1 MPGDSLT
8 TWLYEGLEVVFGGIS
23 RVGISLTSSRVRT
36 HRGLAVGDSVER
48 VIALYGQPSEIM
60 DTDWVYEDPREHLHV
75 ISVTVR
81 EGRVARIFVGS
92 LWD

>member
-1 MPGDSLT
+1 
-8 TWLYEGLEVVFGGIS
+8 
-23 RVGISLTSSRVRT
+23 
-36 HRGLAVGDSVER
+36 LAVGDSVER

-60 DTDWVYEDPREHLHV
+60 DADWVYEDPRERLHV
-75 ISVTVR
+75 ISVTIR